1 MRHIQEDKRVKFA
14 VSLLILVIAGILL
27 TYAARNVQHIRP
39 ANNGVPE
46 LHTQDILIHDRHN
59 IWLLN
64 SSDLSLT
71 LLVDLSEKGFLIGGD
86 VHVSPQHD
94 YIYMLAQELE
104 DANEHYRL
112 IRYRLANDS
121 IQTVFETQES
131 PGLSRM
137 SPISPDEKRTFLF
150 FGEGLDR
157 STADMAY
164 SCLLDI
170 EAGNCMP
177 VDINIIITELFWF
190 WLSKDNLAGVHY
202 NSVYF
207 LSIEHENITISD
219 LSKSSE
225 YSIYRAAYRNSE
237 PSLILTAYRQLP
249 DAQEPL
255 LLSLNL
261 DSYEFSELPW
271 RPTNYGAA
279 FSSLSVA
286 PNGRYAAYK
295 QGLYLEV
302 LDLETG
308 EIGIKQNDVL
318 DFAWLANSEQLVV
331 FTDLPLPSEDN
342 LSVVNVGSN
351 QNRSIWSPDH
361 QVYIVTVP

>member
-1 MRHIQEDKRVKFA
+1 MRHIQDRRVRFA
-14 VSLLILVIAGILL
+14 VLLLILAIAGGLL
-27 TYAARNVQHIRP
+27 TYAARGIQHIRP
-39 ANNGVPE
+39 TNDGVLE
-46 LHTQDILIHDRHN
+46 LHTQDILIHDNHN
-59 IWLLN
+59 IWLLD

-71 LLVDLSEKGFLIGGD
+71 LIADLSQNGFLIGGD

-104 DANEHYRL
+104 GSDENYRL

-137 SPISPDEKRTFLF
+137 SPISPDGKRIFLF

-164 SCLLDI
+164 TCLLDI

-190 WLSKDNLAGVHY
+190 WLSKDTLAGVHY

-219 LSKSSE
+219 FSKSGE

-237 PSLILTAYRQLP
+237 PSLVLTAYRQLP

-255 LLSLNL
+255 LLSLDL

-308 EIGIKQNDVL
+308 KIGVKQDDVL

-331 FTDLPLPSEDN
+331 FTDLPLPLDDN
-342 LSVVNVGSN
+342 LSIVDVGSN

-361 QVYIVTVP
+361 QVYITTVP